1 MKHLLKLTAFL
12 LLSPFNLPAQPTAA
26 PQSLF
31 EKLSPTENAPITL
44 TTNFTAL
51 KQDKKMIDYQDGLL
65 SGADG
70 KTYHI
75 GVRPRGKFRRRI
87 AEVPPLKLK
96 IKKKL
101 LAEAGL
107 VDSLNEIKLVLPT
120 TMDENGN
127 ELVIREYLVYRMYEL
142 VSPYA
147 VRARLVN
154 LTMINTNPDNK
165 NPRTFMAKAILLE
178 DEEETE
184 ARLGGKMIEDH
195 FGMTMDSLQREQA
208 ALITVFQFMIGNT
221 DWNIAEHRNLRFL
234 RLPAG
239 DLVPIP
245 FDFDFCGFV
254 NAPYATP
261 KAETG
266 LRNVQERHL
275 MADALPVEFIKAAAR
290 KIQQQQEAFR
300 RLCRSGLL
308 PEKSSRSAESY
319 LESYFK
325 EANLSDV
332 GE

>member
-1 MKHLLKLTAFL
+1 MKHFLNLAAFL
-12 LLSPFNLPAQPTAA
+12 LLTYVNLSAQPTATA
-26 PQSLF
+26 QSLF
-31 EKLSPTENAPITL
+31 EKLSPIENAPVTL
-44 TTNFTAL
+44 TTDFTAL

-65 SGADG
+65 SGSDG

-87 AEVPPLKLK
+87 AEIPPLKLK

-120 TMDENGN
+120 TMDDKGN
-127 ELVIREYLVYRMYEL
+127 DLVIREYLVYRMYEL

-154 LTMINTNPDNK
+154 LTMINTNPDSK
-165 NPRTFMAKAILLE
+165 NPRTFLAKAILLE
-178 DEEETE
+178 HEEETA

-195 FGMTMDSLQREQA
+195 FGMTMDSLHREQA
-208 ALITVFQFMIGNT
+208 ALTAVFQYMIGNT

-234 RLPAG
+234 RLPTG

-261 KAETG
+261 KSETG
-266 LRNVQERHL
+266 LRNVQERYL
-275 MADALPVEFIKAAAR
+275 MADALPAEVVKSAAR

-308 PEKSSRSAESY
+308 PEKSRRSAESY
-319 LESYFK
+319 LDSYFK
-325 EANLSDV
+325 EANLSEA